1 LYYWLTIVR
10 EVPIYEAK
18 TRLSELI
25 AAVESGERVLIT
37 RRGVPVAQLVAVAD
51 RDKRQRQERRKRIE
65 DAFAELKR
73 HRADVSLDVPLR
85 EAIDEGRD

>member
-1 LYYWLTIVR
+1 VR

>member
-1 LYYWLTIVR
+1 MR
-10 EVPIYEAK
+10 EVPVYEAK

-37 RRGVPVAQLVAVAD
+37 RRGVPVAQLVAAAE

-73 HRADVSLDVPLR
+73 YGTGASLDVPLP

>member
-1 LYYWLTIVR
+1 MR

-37 RRGVPVAQLVAVAD
+37 RRGVPVAQLVAAAD
-51 RDKRQRQERRKRIE
+51 RDKGQRQEYRKRIA
-65 DAFAELKR
+65 DVFAQLKR
-73 HRADVSLDVPLR
+73 YRANASLDVPLR